1 MLMPRNRMN
10 MAKDAALGMTWLH
23 ESNPC
28 ILHRDLKPS
37 NLLVSDPDVIRQKQ
51 ATNSLLYDTD

>member
-1 MLMPRNRMN
+1 MN
-10 MAKDAALGMTWLH
+10 MARDAALGMTWLH

-37 NLLVSDPDVIRQKQ
+37 NLLVSYLFVANKNIRRTL
-51 ATNSLLYDTD
+51 TNSINTDR